1 MRNALLVVVAFL
13 GACNRSS
20 SSSESAPAPA
30 PATAGSG
37 GPQTVEVV
45 AVIAKPLDARLK
57 LPAELA
63 ADESVA
69 IYPRVNGFLDT
80 IPVDRGSAV
89 KKGQLL
95 ARLSAPE
102 LAAQRAE
109 AESKVAGAKS
119 TYDRLKTASATPGA
133 IAGHDLEVAEAGLH
147 AENSRVDSLRAL
159 EGYLY
164 VRAPFDGV
172 VTERNVHP
180 GALVGPP
187 SGPNVLPML
196 RVEKIDHL
204 RVTVAV
210 PEADAGA
217 VVAGTAATFTVSTY
231 PGQKFTAK
239 VARIAHAIDPK
250 TRTMAV
256 ELDYDNTGAKSLV
269 PGAYA
274 EVLWPVHRD
283 APSLFVTPT
292 AIVTTTERTFVD
304 RVRGGK
310 VEQVTVGRGV
320 PMGDLVEVFGE
331 LAAGDQVLKRG
342 SEVMAPGTTV
352 IAKAPEGS
360 AK

>member
-1 MRNALLVVVAFL
+1 MRKSLLVLLV
-13 GACNRSS
+13 ACNRSPA
-20 SSSESAPAPA
+20 SEPAPA
-30 PATAGSG
+30 PAAPA

-45 AVIAKPLDARLK
+45 TVVSKPLDATLK

-69 IYPRVNGFLDT
+69 IYPRVSGFLDE
-80 IPVDRGSAV
+80 ISVDRGSPI

-109 AESKVAGAKS
+109 AESKVAAAKS
-119 TYDRLKTASATPGA
+119 TFDRLKAASATPGA
-133 IAGHDLEVAEAGLH
+133 IAGHDLEVAEAALN
-147 AENSRVDSLRAL
+147 AEKSRVDSLHAL
-159 EGYLY
+159 ESYLY

-187 SGPNVLPML
+187 SGPNVPPML

-210 PEADAGA
+210 PEADVAA
-217 VVAGTAATFTVSTY
+217 VAIGTAATFTVSTY
-231 PGQKFTAK
+231 PGQKFPGK
-239 VARIAHAIDPK
+239 VARIAHEIDPK

-256 ELDYDNTGAKSLV
+256 ELDYDNTGARPLV

-274 EVLWPVHRD
+274 EVQWPVHRD
-283 APSLFVTPT
+283 APSLFVPPS
-292 AIVTTTERTFVD
+292 AIATTTERTFVD
-304 RVRGGK
+304 RVKDGK
-310 VEQVTVGRGV
+310 IEQVTVGRGAA
-320 PMGDLVEVFGE
+320 MGDLVEVFGE
-331 LAAGDQVLKRG
+331 LTAGDQVLKRG
-342 SEVMAPGTTV
+342 SEVMAPGTSV
-352 IAKAPEGS
+352 VVGQAPAGS

>member
-1 MRNALLVVVAFL
+1 MRRCLLVLLVA
-13 GACNRSS
+13 CHRSPAP
-20 SSSESAPAPA
+20 EPAPA
-30 PATAGSG
+30 AATAGSG

-45 AVIAKPLDARLK
+45 TVVAKPLAATLK

-63 ADESVA
+63 PDESVA
-69 IYPRVNGFLDT
+69 IYPRVSGFVDE
-80 IPVDRGSAV
+80 IPVDRGSEV

-109 AESKVAGAKS
+109 AESKVAAAKS
-119 TYDRLKTASATPGA
+119 TYDRLKAASATPGA
-133 IAGHDLEVAEAGLH
+133 IAGHDLEVAEAGLD
-147 AENSRVDSLRAL
+147 AEKARVDSLRTL
-159 EGYLY
+159 ESYLY

-187 SGPNVLPML
+187 AGPAVPPML

-217 VVAGTAATFTVSTY
+217 VVDGTPATFTVSTY
-231 PGQKFTAK
+231 PGQQFSGK
-239 VARIAHAIDPK
+239 VARIAHEIDPK

-256 ELDYDNTGAKSLV
+256 ELDFDNTGAKPLV

-283 APSLFVTPT
+283 APSLFVPPS
-292 AIVTTTERTFVD
+292 AIATTTERTFVD
-304 RVRGGK
+304 RVRDGK
-310 VEQVTVGRGV
+310 IEQVTVARGV
-320 PMGDLVEVFGE
+320 PMGDLVEVFGD
-331 LAAGDQVLKRG
+331 LAAGDQVLRRG
-342 SEVMAPGTTV
+342 SEVMASGTAVTV
-352 IAKAPEGS
+352 QAGS
-360 AK
+360 AAAPR

>member
-1 MRNALLVVVAFL
+1 MRNALLASL
-13 GACNRSS
+13 ALLAACNRSS
-20 SSSESAPAPA
+20 SSEPPPAPA
-30 PATAGSG
+30 PSAPS

-45 AVIAKPLDARLK
+45 TVVARPLDATLK

-63 ADESVA
+63 ADEAVA
-69 IYPRVNGFLDT
+69 IYPRVNGFLDE
-80 IPVDRGSAV
+80 IPVDRGSQI

-109 AESKVAGAKS
+109 AESKVAAAKS

-133 IAGHDLEVAEAGLH
+133 IAGHDLEVAEAGLN
-147 AENSRVDSLRAL
+147 AEKSRVDSLRAL
-159 EGYLY
+159 ESYLY

-187 SGPNVLPML
+187 AGPNVPPML

-217 VVAGTAATFTVSTY
+217 VTVGTAASFTVSTY
-231 PGQKFTAK
+231 PGQTFMGK
-239 VARIAHAIDPK
+239 VARIAHEIDPR

-256 ELDYDNTGAKSLV
+256 ELDFDNTGAKPLV

-283 APSLFVTPT
+283 APSLFVPPS
-292 AIVTTTERTFVD
+292 AIATTTERTFVD
-304 RVRGGK
+304 RVRDGK
-310 VEQVTVGRGV
+310 IEQVTVGRGV
-320 PMGDLVEVFGE
+320 QMGDMVEVFGD
-331 LAAGDQVLKRG
+331 LAAGDQVMKRG
-342 SEVMAPGTTV
+342 SEVMAPGTAV
-352 IAKAPEGS
+352 IAKAS
-360 AK
+360 DARAK

>member
-1 MRNALLVVVAFL
+1 MRRYVLVFAV
-13 GACNRSS
+13 ACNRSPAP
-20 SSSESAPAPA
+20 EPKPAPA
-30 PATAGSG
+30 GVGSD
-37 GPQTVEVV
+37 GPLAVEVV
-45 AVIAKPLDARLK
+45 AVVAKPLDATLK
-57 LPAELA
+57 LAAELA
-63 ADESVA
+63 PEQSVA
-69 IYPRVNGFLDT
+69 IYPRVSGFVDE
-80 IPVDRGSAV
+80 IMVDRGSSI

-109 AESKVAGAKS
+109 AESKVAAAKS
-119 TYDRLKTASATPGA
+119 TYDRLKSASATPGA
-133 IAGHDLEVAEAGLH
+133 IAGHDLEVAEA
-147 AENSRVDSLRAL
+147 ARNADKARVDSLRAL
-159 EGYLY
+159 ESYLS

-187 SGPNVLPML
+187 AGPNVPPML

-217 VVAGTAATFTVSTY
+217 IAVGTQASFTVATY
-231 PGQKFTAK
+231 PGQKFTGN

-256 ELDYDNTGAKSLV
+256 ELEFDNSGPEPLV

-283 APSLFVTPT
+283 APSLFVPPS
-292 AIVTTTERTFVD
+292 AIATTTERSFVD
-304 RVRGGK
+304 RVHDGK
-310 VEQVTVGRGV
+310 IEQVTVGRGV
-320 PMGDLVEVFGE
+320 QMGDLVEVFGE
-331 LAAGDQVLKRG
+331 VAAGDQVLKRG
-342 SEVMAPGTTV
+342 SEVLAPGTAV
-352 IAKAPEGS
+352 IVKTTQAS
-360 AK
+360 AN

>member
-1 MRNALLVVVAFL
+1 MRNFLLVLLV
-13 GACNRSS
+13 ACNRSS
-20 SSSESAPAPA
+20 SQEAAPAPA
-30 PATAGSG
+30 PAGSA
-37 GPQTVEVV
+37 GPQAVTVVTVV
-45 AVIAKPLDARLK
+45 TRPLDATLA

-63 ADESVA
+63 PDESVA
-69 IYPRVNGFLDT
+69 IYPRVTGFLDE
-80 IPVDRGSAV
+80 IPVDRGSAI

-109 AESKVAGAKS
+109 AESKVAAAKS

-133 IAGHDLEVAEAGLH
+133 IAGHDLEVAEAGLS
-147 AENSRVDSLRAL
+147 AEKARVDSLRAL
-159 EGYLY
+159 ESYLV

-187 SGPNVLPML
+187 AGPNVPPML

-217 VVAGTAATFTVSTY
+217 VATATPATFTVSTY

-239 VARIAHAIDPK
+239 VARIAHEIDPK

-256 ELDYDNTGAKSLV
+256 ELDFDNTGAKPLV

-274 EVLWPVHRD
+274 EVQWPVHRE
-283 APSLFVTPT
+283 APSLFVPPS
-292 AIVTTTERTFVD
+292 AIATTTERTFVD

-310 VEQVTVGRGV
+310 IEQVTVARGV
-320 PMGDLVEVFGE
+320 PMGDRVEVFGD
-331 LAAGDQVLKRG
+331 LAAGDQVLERG
-342 SEVMAPGTTV
+342 SEVMAPGTAV
-352 IAKAPEGS
+352 SVQPAAKP
-360 AK
+360 

>member
-1 MRNALLVVVAFL
+1 MRNALVSLAL
-13 GACNRSS
+13 LAACNRSS
-20 SSSESAPAPA
+20 SEPAPAPA
-30 PATAGSG
+30 PSTPA

-45 AVIAKPLDARLK
+45 AVVAKPLDATLE

-69 IYPRVNGFLDT
+69 IYPRVNGFLDE
-80 IPVDRGSAV
+80 IPVDRGSQI

-109 AESKVAGAKS
+109 AESKVAAAKS

-133 IAGHDLEVAEAGLH
+133 IAGHDLEVAEAGLN
-147 AENSRVDSLRAL
+147 AEKSRVDSLRAL
-159 EGYLY
+159 ESYLY

-187 SGPNVLPML
+187 SGPNVPPML

-217 VVAGTAATFTVSTY
+217 VAAGTLASFTVSTY
-231 PGQKFTAK
+231 PGQKFTGK
-239 VARIAHAIDPK
+239 VARIAHEIDPK

-256 ELDYDNTGAKSLV
+256 ELDFDNTGAKPLV

-283 APSLFVTPT
+283 APSLFVPPS
-292 AIVTTTERTFVD
+292 AIATTTERTFVD
-304 RVRGGK
+304 RVRDGK
-310 VEQVTVGRGV
+310 IEQVTVGRGV
-320 PMGDLVEVFGE
+320 AMGDVVEVFGD
-331 LAAGDQVLKRG
+331 LAAGDQVMKRG
-342 SEVMAPGTTV
+342 SEVMPSGTAVSIAPGS
-352 IAKAPEGS
+352 AGS
-360 AK
+360 AHM

>member
-1 MRNALLVVVAFL
+1 MRNAPLASLVLLA
-13 GACNRSS
+13 ACNRSS
-20 SSSESAPAPA
+20 SSEPAPA
-30 PATAGSG
+30 PTTAAPA

-45 AVIAKPLDARLK
+45 TVVAKPLDATLE

-69 IYPRVNGFLDT
+69 IYPRVTGFLDD
-80 IPVDRGSAV
+80 IPVDRGSPI

-109 AESKVAGAKS
+109 AESKVAAAKS
-119 TYDRLKTASATPGA
+119 TYDRLKAASATPGA
-133 IAGHDLEVAEAGLH
+133 IAGHDLEVAAAGLD
-147 AENSRVDSLRAL
+147 AEKSRVDSLRAL
-159 EGYLY
+159 ESYLY

-187 SGPNVLPML
+187 TGPNVPPML

-217 VVAGTAATFTVSTY
+217 VAAGTPATFTVSTY
-231 PGQKFTAK
+231 PGQKFTGK
-239 VARIAHAIDPK
+239 VARIAHEIDPK

-256 ELDYDNTGAKSLV
+256 ELDFDNTGAKPLV

-283 APSLFVTPT
+283 APSLFVPPT
-292 AIVTTTERTFVD
+292 AIATTTERTFVD
-304 RVRGGK
+304 RVRDGK
-310 VEQVTVGRGV
+310 IEQVTVGRGV
-320 PMGDLVEVFGE
+320 PMGDLVEVFGD
-331 LAAGDQVLKRG
+331 LAAGDRVMRRG
-342 SEVMAPGTTV
+342 SEVLAPGTAV
-352 IAKAPEGS
+352 IARATAGS
-360 AK
+360 GS

>member
-1 MRNALLVVVAFL
+1 LLLLLLV
-13 GACNRSS
+13 ACKRSP
-20 SSSESAPAPA
+20 EAETPQAAPA
-30 PATAGSG
+30 GSA

-45 AVIAKPLDARLK
+45 TVVSKPLDATLK

-69 IYPRVNGFLDT
+69 IFPRVSGFVDD
-80 IPVDRGSAV
+80 ISVDRGSKI

-102 LAAQRAE
+102 LASQRAE
-109 AESKVAGAKS
+109 AESKVVAAKS

-133 IAGHDLEVAEAGLH
+133 IAGHDLEVAEAALN
-147 AENSRVDSLRAL
+147 AEKSRVDSLRTL

-187 SGPNVLPML
+187 ASAAVPPML

-217 VVAGTAATFTVSTY
+217 VVVGTPASFTVSTY
-231 PGQKFTAK
+231 PGQKFAAK
-239 VARIAHAIDPK
+239 VARVAQAIDPK

-256 ELDYDNTGAKSLV
+256 ELDFDNTGAKPLV

-274 EVLWPVHRD
+274 EVQWPVHRD
-283 APSLFVTPT
+283 TPSLFVPPS
-292 AIVTTTERTFVD
+292 AIATTTERTFVD
-304 RVRGGK
+304 RVRDGK
-310 VEQVTVGRGV
+310 IEQVTVGRGV
-320 PMGDLVEVFGE
+320 QMGDLVEIFGE
-331 LAAGDQVLKRG
+331 LAVGDQVLKRG
-342 SEVMAPGTTV
+342 SEVMAPGTPV
-352 IAKAPEGS
+352 VVAAPGPGS
-360 AK
+360 SR

>member
-1 MRNALLVVVAFL
+1 MRNWLLVL
-13 GACNRSS
+13 LLACNRSP
-20 SSSESAPAPA
+20 APAPA
-30 PATAGSG
+30 PAPAGSA

-45 AVIAKPLDARLK
+45 AVVSKPLDATLK

-69 IYPRVNGFLDT
+69 IYPRVNGFLDE
-80 IPVDRGSAV
+80 IAVDRGSKI

-109 AESKVAGAKS
+109 AESKVAAAKS
-119 TYDRLKTASATPGA
+119 TFDRLKAASATPGA
-133 IAGHDLEVAEAGLH
+133 IAGHDLEVAEAALG
-147 AENSRVDSLRAL
+147 AEKSRVDSLRAL
-159 EGYLY
+159 ESYLY

-187 SGPNVLPML
+187 TGPSAPPML
-196 RVEKIDHL
+196 KVEKIDHL

-210 PEADAGA
+210 PEADAAA
-217 VVAGTAATFTVSTY
+217 VALGTPAVFTVSTY
-231 PGQKFTAK
+231 PGQKLTGK
-239 VARIAHAIDPK
+239 VARVAHEIDPK

-256 ELDYDNTGAKSLV
+256 ELDFDNAGEKLV

-283 APSLFVTPT
+283 APSLFVPPS
-292 AIVTTTERTFVD
+292 AIATTTERTFVD
-304 RVRGGK
+304 RVKDGK
-310 VEQVTVGRGV
+310 IEQVTVGRGAT
-320 PMGDLVEVFGE
+320 MGDLVEVFGE

-342 SEVMAPGTTV
+342 SEVLANGTAV
-352 IAKAPEGS
+352 VAKSADEGS
-360 AK
+360 GK

>member
-1 MRNALLVVVAFL
+1 MRSYLLVLFM
-13 GACNRSS
+13 ACNRSP
-20 SSSESAPAPA
+20 SADPTP
-30 PATAGSG
+30 TAVGSG
-37 GPQTVEVV
+37 GPPTVEVV
-45 AVIAKPLDARLK
+45 TVVAKPLDATLK

-69 IYPRVNGFLDT
+69 IYPRVNGFLDE
-80 IPVDRGSAV
+80 IAVDRGSKV
-89 KKGQLL
+89 KKGQQL

-109 AESKVAGAKS
+109 AESKVAAAKS
-119 TYDRLKTASATPGA
+119 TYDRMKAASATPGA
-133 IAGHDLEVAEAGLH
+133 IAGHDLEIAEASLD
-147 AENSRVDSLRAL
+147 AEKSRVDSLRAL

-187 SGPNVLPML
+187 SGPSAPPML
-196 RVEKIDHL
+196 KVEKIDHL

-210 PEADAGA
+210 PEADAAA
-217 VVAGTAATFTVSTY
+217 VVPGTAATFAVSTF

-239 VARIAHAIDPK
+239 VARVAHEIDPK

-256 ELDYDNTGAKSLV
+256 ELDFDNTGAKEIV

-283 APSLFVTPT
+283 APSLFVPPS
-292 AIVTTTERTFVD
+292 AIATTTERTFVD
-304 RVRGGK
+304 RVRDGK
-310 VEQVTVGRGV
+310 IEQVTVGRGV
-320 PMGDLVEVFGE
+320 QMGDVVEVFGE
-331 LAAGDQVLKRG
+331 LAAGDQILKRG
-342 SEVMAPGTTV
+342 SEVLATGASV
-352 IAKAPEGS
+352 AVVQGSGAK
-360 AK
+360 

>member
-1 MRNALLVVVAFL
+1 MRSCLLVLVVA
-13 GACNRSS
+13 CHRS
-20 SSSESAPAPA
+20 PAEP
-30 PATAGSG
+30 PPPPPGAGSA
-37 GPQTVEVV
+37 GPQSVEVV
-45 AVIAKPLDARLK
+45 AVVAKQLDTTLK

-63 ADESVA
+63 ADEVVA
-69 IYPRVNGFLDT
+69 IYPRVSGFLDE
-80 IPVDRGSAV
+80 ISVDRGSPI

-109 AESKVAGAKS
+109 AESKVTAAKS
-119 TYDRLKTASATPGA
+119 TYERLKAASATPGA
-133 IAGHDLEVAEAGLH
+133 IAGHDLEVAQAALD
-147 AENSRVDSLRAL
+147 AEKSKVDSLRAL
-159 EGYLY
+159 ESYLY

-187 SGPNVLPML
+187 AGPNVPPML

-217 VVAGTAATFTVSTY
+217 VAVGTPASFSVSTY
-231 PGQKFTAK
+231 PGEKFAAK
-239 VARIAHAIDPK
+239 VARIAHEIDPK

-256 ELDYDNTGAKSLV
+256 ELDFDNTGGKQLV

-274 EVLWPVHRD
+274 EVSWPVHRA
-283 APSLFVTPT
+283 APSLFVPPS
-292 AIVTTTERTFVD
+292 AIATTTERTFVD
-304 RVRGGK
+304 RVRDGK
-310 VEQVTVGRGV
+310 IEQVTVGRGV
-320 PMGDLVEVFGE
+320 AMGDVVEVFGD

-342 SEVMAPGTTV
+342 SEVLVPGTAV
-352 IAKAPEGS
+352 QVKP
-360 AK
+360 

>member
-1 MRNALLVVVAFL
+1 MRSVLLLLLIACKRSPDSEAPPPVASV
-13 GACNRSS
+13 A
-20 SSSESAPAPA
+20 
-30 PATAGSG
+30 
-37 GPQTVEVV
+37 PQTHEVV
-45 AVIAKPLDARLK
+45 AVVAKPLDATLK

-63 ADESVA
+63 PDESVA
-69 IYPRVNGFLDT
+69 IYPRVSGFLDE
-80 IPVDRGSAV
+80 IAVDRGSSI

-109 AESKVAGAKS
+109 AESKVAAAKS
-119 TYDRLKTASATPGA
+119 TYDRLKSASATPGA
-133 IAGHDLEVAEAGLH
+133 IAGHDLEVAEAGMN
-147 AENSRVDSLRAL
+147 ADKSRVDSLRAL
-159 EGYLY
+159 ESYLY

-187 SGPNVLPML
+187 TGPNAPPML

-210 PEADAGA
+210 PEADAAA
-217 VVAGTAATFTVSTY
+217 VAIGTPASFTVSTY
-231 PGQKFTAK
+231 PGQKFTGK
-239 VARIAHAIDPK
+239 VARVAHEIDPK

-256 ELDYDNTGAKSLV
+256 ELDFDNAGPKPLV

-283 APSLFVTPT
+283 APSLFVPPS
-292 AIVTTTERTFVD
+292 AIATTTERTFVD
-304 RVRGGK
+304 RVRDGK
-310 VEQVTVGRGV
+310 IEQVTVGRGV
-320 PMGDLVEVFGE
+320 AMGDLVEVFGD

-342 SEVMAPGTTV
+342 SEVLAPGTAVQTSS
-352 IAKAPEGS
+352 ASGS

>member
-1 MRNALLVVVAFL
+1 MRRTLLLLLLV
-13 GACNRSS
+13 ACKRAPEAEAPPQTPSG
-20 SSSESAPAPA
+20 SA
-30 PATAGSG
+30 
-37 GPQTVEVV
+37 GPPTVEVV
-45 AVIAKPLDARLK
+45 AVVSKPLDATLK

-69 IYPRVNGFLDT
+69 IYPRVSGFLDE
-80 IPVDRGSAV
+80 IPVDRGSNI

-109 AESKVAGAKS
+109 AESKVAAAKS
-119 TYDRLKTASATPGA
+119 TFDRLKTASATPGA
-133 IAGHDLEVAEAGLH
+133 IAGHDLEVAEAGLN
-147 AENSRVDSLRAL
+147 AEKSRVDSLRAL

-187 SGPNVLPML
+187 SGPSAPAML
-196 RVEKIDHL
+196 KVEKIDHL

-210 PEADAGA
+210 PEADAAA
-217 VVAGTAATFTVSTY
+217 VAVGTPATFTVSTF

-239 VARIAHAIDPK
+239 VARVAHEIDPK

-256 ELDYDNTGAKSLV
+256 ELDFDNTAGKELV

-283 APSLFVTPT
+283 APSLFVPPS
-292 AIVTTTERTFVD
+292 AIATTTERTFVD
-304 RVRGGK
+304 RVKDGK
-310 VEQVTVGRGV
+310 IDQVTVGRGAT
-320 PMGDLVEVFGE
+320 MGDLVEVFGD
-331 LAAGDQVLKRG
+331 LAAGDHVLKRG
-342 SEVMAPGTTV
+342 SEVMAQGTAVTM
-352 IAKAPEGS
+352 KPEPDGG
-360 AK
+360 AR

>member
-1 MRNALLVVVAFL
+1 MRKWLLVLIVA
-13 GACNRSS
+13 CKRSPAP
-20 SSSESAPAPA
+20 EPAPA
-30 PATAGSG
+30 IGSAA
-37 GPQTVEVV
+37 PQALEVV
-45 AVIAKPLDARLK
+45 AVVARPLDATLK

-63 ADESVA
+63 PDESVA
-69 IYPRVNGFLDT
+69 IYPRVSGFVDD
-80 IPVDRGSAV
+80 IPVDRGSPI

-109 AESKVAGAKS
+109 AESKVAASKS
-119 TYDRLKTASATPGA
+119 TYDRLKSASATPGA
-133 IAGHDLEVAEAGLH
+133 IAGHDLEVAEAALN
-147 AENSRVDSLRAL
+147 AEKARVDSLRAL
-159 EGYLY
+159 ESYLI
-164 VRAPFDGV
+164 VRAPYDGV

-187 SGPNVLPML
+187 SGPSVPPML

-217 VVAGTAATFTVSTY
+217 VAVGTPATFTVSTY
-231 PGQKFTAK
+231 PGAKFSGK
-239 VARIAHAIDPK
+239 VARVAHEIDPK

-256 ELDYDNTGAKSLV
+256 ELDFDNAGEKLV

-283 APSLFVTPT
+283 APSLFVPPS
-292 AIVTTTERTFVD
+292 AIATTTERTFVD
-304 RVRGGK
+304 RVKDGK
-310 VEQVTVGRGV
+310 IEQVTVARGAT
-320 PMGDLVEVFGE
+320 MGDLVEVFGE

-342 SEVMAPGTTV
+342 SEVLAPGTPVVT
-352 IAKAPEGS
+352 K
-360 AK
+360 

>member
-1 MRNALLVVVAFL
+1 MRKWLLVLIVA
-13 GACNRSS
+13 CKRSPAP
-20 SSSESAPAPA
+20 EPAPA
-30 PATAGSG
+30 IGSAA
-37 GPQTVEVV
+37 PQALEVV
-45 AVIAKPLDARLK
+45 AVVARPLDATLK

-63 ADESVA
+63 PDESVA
-69 IYPRVNGFLDT
+69 IYPRVSGFVDD
-80 IPVDRGSAV
+80 IPVDRGSPI

-109 AESKVAGAKS
+109 AESKVAASKS
-119 TYDRLKTASATPGA
+119 TYDRLKAASATPGA
-133 IAGHDLEVAEAGLH
+133 IAGHDLEVAEASLN
-147 AENSRVDSLRAL
+147 AEKSRVDSLRAL
-159 EGYLY
+159 ESYLI

-187 SGPNVLPML
+187 SGPSVPPML

-217 VVAGTAATFTVSTY
+217 VAVGTPATFTVSTY
-231 PGQKFTAK
+231 PGAKFSGK
-239 VARIAHAIDPK
+239 VARIAHEIDPK

-256 ELDYDNTGAKSLV
+256 ELDFDNTGARPLV

-274 EVLWPVHRD
+274 EVQWPVHRD
-283 APSLFVTPT
+283 APSLFVPPS
-292 AIVTTTERTFVD
+292 AIATTTERTFVD
-304 RVRGGK
+304 RVRDGK
-310 VEQVTVGRGV
+310 IEQVTVGRGAS
-320 PMGDLVEVFGE
+320 MGDLVEVFGE

-342 SEVMAPGTTV
+342 SEVLANGAAVTV
-352 IAKAPEGS
+352 KTQ
-360 AK
+360 

>member
-1 MRNALLVVVAFL
+1 MRRLSLVLLA
-13 GACNRSS
+13 ACSRSS
-20 SSSESAPAPA
+20 DPAPA
-30 PATAGSG
+30 PASAGSG
-37 GPQTVEVV
+37 TAQTVDVV
-45 AVIAKPLDARLK
+45 AVVAKPLDATLRLS
-57 LPAELA
+57 AELA
-63 ADESVA
+63 ADEAVA
-69 IYPRVNGFLDT
+69 IFPRVSGFLDE
-80 IPVDRGSAV
+80 IPVDRGSPI

-109 AESKVAGAKS
+109 AESKVAAAKS
-119 TYDRLKTASATPGA
+119 TYDRLKSASATPGA
-133 IAGHDLEVAEAGLH
+133 IAGHDLEVAQAALD
-147 AENSRVDSLRAL
+147 ADKSRVAALRTL

-187 SGPNVLPML
+187 SGPNVPPIL

-210 PEADAGA
+210 PEADAAA
-217 VVAGTAATFTVSTY
+217 VALGTPATFTVSTY

-239 VARIAHAIDPK
+239 VARVAHEIDPK

-256 ELDYDNTGAKSLV
+256 ELDFDNTGAKPLV

-283 APSLFVTPT
+283 APSLFVPPS
-292 AIVTTTERTFVD
+292 AIATTTERTFVD
-304 RVRGGK
+304 RVRDGK
-310 VEQVTVGRGV
+310 IEQVTVARGAA
-320 PMGDLVEVFGE
+320 MGKLVEVFGE
-331 LAAGDQVLKRG
+331 LAPGDQVLRRG
-342 SEVMAPGTTV
+342 SEVLAPGTPV
-352 IAKAPEGS
+352 VAKPAP
-360 AK
+360 K